1 MSNRILNFARP
12 SMSGFTYIE
21 LLVTLA
27 IGALLVAGLNGVM
40 GQALQSRD
48 AAAETNRLT
57 REASSALQRM
67 TRAVSRTRLL
77 LLPQNDKASTNWPEN
92 LREETVPPSAPV
104 GDSSFASAVL
114 AVTLP
119 ADIDLDG
126 DGIADADN
134 DGDGL
139 LDEDLPADAH
149 NDGAAGIFGIDDG
162 GDGTV
167 DEGPAADD
175 DESLS
180 DADEDPIDGI
190 EDDDDANLDEDPAAD
205 NNGDGCPG
213 ICGVDDD
220 NDGNIDTGNAAN
232 DDEQGGDDEDWYD
245 PLVFFLDNGVLKQ
258 RSPVPWDENG
268 VDGITGRDVIVSDIA
283 TDVTRFSVERIALGD
298 DRRQLVRLQ
307 LELTSPLTGE
317 TVSLQTRVRVGG
329 AL

>member
-167 DEGPAADD
+167 DEGPAAD
-175 DESLS
+175 
-180 DADEDPIDGI
+180 
-190 EDDDDANLDEDPAAD
+190 PAAD